1 MTGPTGS
8 GKSTT
13 LHGALADLS
22 RTERMLITIEDPVEY
37 ELPGAYQLQTNAV
50 AGVTFATA
58 PSPYGAPVTQ

>member
-1 MTGPTGS
+1 
-8 GKSTT
+8 
-13 LHGALADLS
+13 
-22 RTERMLITIEDPVEY
+22 MLITIEDPVEY